1 VAFLRPIWLVA
12 ILAALAL
19 AANPKAE
26 QLAKE
31 AATAEKSGE
40 TVKAYLLWAQAAAA
54 DRQNV
59 SYWARASAL
68 RARAEAISG
77 THVDAPELTWSSE
90 KPPVGTPVST
100 TFTEQDL
107 DDLKRMSPPPRL
119 RPSLLKGTFHLKANA
134 KTLFEKVAAEYGYVV
149 IFDKDYNPN
158 GDARFDVTDL
168 PYREALH
175 ALEDATNSFIVPI
188 SETAMMVALDTPQK
202 RTELENDEAISI
214 PIPQRSS
221 IQEAQELLTL
231 VQQAFEIR
239 RAVLD
244 PQRRMVFLRDRV
256 SKVESA
262 LAVMN
267 QLQTGKPQVSIEV
280 ELLSTSASSSLSFGM
295 TLPTQF
301 PLVHF
306 GDLLHSTPYI
316 PAGFMRFLTFGGGAT
331 FFGIGL
337 TDAKLFAT
345 ASRSSA
351 NSLMRTTILASDGQA
366 ATLHVGNKYPI
377 ISSGYMGPGGF
388 TNGGGGGGGGVTF
401 AVISTTPYAADLVSS
416 AVSTTGSMTL
426 LVNGLAVPI
435 ILPAAAN
442 NVAGLQS
449 VINSLQAGV
458 YATTVERGTQ
468 DKPISLVLV
477 ASSLSVTSIQL
488 IDDPTGAKIELV
500 RPPNV
505 VSSISGDFTN
515 STTTTV
521 SAKGD
526 LNLTVGGNSFPLT
539 LASDQ
544 NNLNG
549 LRDAINAAG
558 AGVTASVLLSNIVT
572 GTVFLQVVAQSADSG
587 AIQIYDDPSGTNT
600 SLLTATDE
608 VNLAGSQFGQS
619 VAGSTGS
626 VGSDFGLYP
635 PMPTFNFEDLG
646 LSLKVTP
653 FVHSLDE
660 VTLEIE
666 IEFKMLGA
674 GSLNGVPVIANR
686 KYQGKIRLQTSE
698 WAIVAGLLDETKTN
712 SVSGIP
718 GLKDIPGLGL
728 LLRENNKSS
737 DKNNVLVVIK
747 PRVTSLPGS
756 EYAGRPIWVGSETR
770 PLSPL

>member
-1 VAFLRPIWLVA
+1 MAFLRPIWLVTV
-12 ILAALAL
+12 LAALAL

-31 AATAEKSGE
+31 AATAEKSGQ

-54 DRQNV
+54 DRQNM
-59 SYWARASAL
+59 SYWARAEAL
-68 RARAEAISG
+68 RPRAEAMSG
-77 THVDAPELTWSSE
+77 THVDTPELTWSSE
-90 KPPVGTPVST
+90 KPPVGTPLSS

-119 RPSLLKGTFHLKANA
+119 RPSQLEGTFHLKANA
-134 KTLFEKVAAEYGYVV
+134 KTLFEKVAAEYGYIV

-158 GDARFDVTDL
+158 GEVRFDVADL

-188 SETAMMVALDTPQK
+188 SETAMMVAQDTPQK

-221 IQEAQELLTL
+221 VQEAQELLTL

-262 LAVMN
+262 LAIMN
-267 QLQTGKPQVSIEV
+267 QMAVGKPQVSIEV

-301 PLVHF
+301 PLVNF
-306 GDLLHSTPYI
+306 GDLLHSTPSI

-337 TDAKLFAT
+337 TNAKLFAT

-351 NSLMRTTILASDGQA
+351 QSLMRTTIMASDGQP

-377 ISSGYMGPGGF
+377 VTGGYMGPGGF
-388 TNGGGGGGGGVTF
+388 DNGGGGGTTY
-401 AVISTTPYAADLVSS
+401 AVLSTTPYASDLVSS
-416 AVSTTGSMTL
+416 AVSTTGAMTL
-426 LVNGLAVPI
+426 LVNGLTIPI

-442 NVAGLQS
+442 NVAGLES

-458 YATTVERGTQ
+458 YATTVERGTTA
-468 DKPISLVLV
+468 KPVSFVLV

-488 IDDPTGAKIELV
+488 IDDPTGAKIDLV
-500 RPPNV
+500 RPVDV
-505 VSSISGDFTN
+505 VSAIGNDLEN
-515 STTTTV
+515 ATTTTV
-521 SAKGD
+521 STTGE
-526 LNLTVGGNSFPLT
+526 LNLTVGANSFALT
-539 LASDQ
+539 LTSDQ

-572 GTVFLQVVAQSADSG
+572 GTMFLQVVAQASGSG
-587 AIQIYDDPSGTNT
+587 AIQLYDDPSGTNT
-600 SLLTATDE
+600 ALLTPTDE
-608 VNLAGSQFGQS
+608 VNLAGSTFGQT
-619 VAGSTGS
+619 VAGSTSS
-626 VGSDFGLYP
+626 VSSSGIGIYP

-646 LSLKVTP
+646 LLLKVTP

-666 IEFKMLGA
+666 VEFKMLGA

-686 KYQGKIRLQTSE
+686 KYQGKVRLKTSE
-698 WAIVAGLLDETKTN
+698 WAIVAGLLDQTKTN

-718 GLKDIPGLGL
+718 GVKDIPGLGI